1 MHLTR
6 NKNITKK
13 KIINVNV
20 FPVLV
25 WLSIYVLFNL
35 KVQRPFTK
43 RTTLKK
49 AVYTYL
55 TVLTFTRK
63 RGDGKRGVLTICLSS
78 IGCYTIIPL
87 VQRELDKHR
96 TNN

>member
-6 NKNITKK
+6 EIRK

-20 FPVLV
+20 SPILV
-25 WLSIYVLFNL
+25 WLSIYVFFNL

-49 AVYTYL
+49 AVYTCL
-55 TVLTFTRK
+55 TVPTFTRK
-63 RGDGKRGVLTICLSS
+63 WGDWKRGVLDHMFIKYRLLG
-78 IGCYTIIPL
+78 IVPA
-87 VQRELDKHR
+87 
-96 TNN
+96 